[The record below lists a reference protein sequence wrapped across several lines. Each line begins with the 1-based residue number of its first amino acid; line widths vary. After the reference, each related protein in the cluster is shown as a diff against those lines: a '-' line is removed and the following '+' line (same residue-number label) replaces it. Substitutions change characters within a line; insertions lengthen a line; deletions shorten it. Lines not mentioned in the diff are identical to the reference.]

1 MRTKE
6 EILETLF
13 RDGNGS
19 IYTVAKPLAALVE
32 IMCDIRDLIA
42 KEE

>member
-6 EILETLF
+6 EILEAF
-13 RDGNGS
+13 NGGIGG
-19 IYTVAKPLAALVE
+19 IYTVASALAALVE